1 MPRIVI
7 EGRGLLVGLLA
18 VLVWLSP
25 HGASGGVIY
34 VSKFGNDAL
43 SGTSWGTARATI
55 RAAVQ
60 GAVAG
65 DEVWVAQGEY
75 SGSVPITVPLAL
87 YGGFRGN
94 ETSLDQRD
102 WGAIDSVALDAI
114 GSEAFQGYVIV
125 NGMYAA
131 RGIYLTNSH
140 QRVQD
145 CDIPLGLSMSAGD
158 EMIAINNHVGDH
170 LWVTSTK
177 GIAQFHLVDN
187 ELELAEDRC
196 ALSGPFQRIGLGNNS
211 AVNGRPHVLEFR
223 AASLTGD
230 LRLTPENGISY
241 RAVNLTIGAGVTLR
255 LAAGA
260 VIRCPT
266 ENSFDWGIRVQ
277 GTVISEATET
287 EPVVVTHYDDLDP
300 TSASEQT
307 PLRCR
312 AFLFESAAP
321 GQLEGFTVRH
331 AAYGVRGNIGSVANC
346 AFQFCGFSVYGDQ
359 ATAPVQVSSCLFDG
373 CTFGADQFPRGLTV
387 DDCDVR
393 GDGTGY
399 GFRASP
405 NATPTAVPVSISN
418 CRFSGDQRKRAA
430 LVGGIVDGLTL
441 SGNQGTDG
449 IAEITLNPDLM
460 GVSRWADGSTVA
472 YRSTGGIFS
481 RAGSVVT
488 LGEGTTIRFATTA
501 VMQLF
506 GALQSEGTAA
516 RPVVLTHL
524 NDTDPFGNTNQV
536 AERWGSVELRGPA
549 ATLAGLRVRYAH
561 MGIRY
566 NVTQVTDSAFQ
577 FCDYGVYCDGATAGT
592 LLTSCLFDGCTY
604 GADEFPRGLTVD
616 NCEVR
621 GDGTGYGFRV
631 SPNATPTAVPVSIT
645 NCRFSG
651 DQRKRA
657 ALVGGIV
664 DGLTLSGNQCSDGI
678 AEITLN
684 PDLKGTS
691 RWADGPSMAYRSTGS
706 IVSRA
711 GSTLALGEGTTIR
724 FGTGVVMQLFGALQ
738 SEGTAAHPVVLT
750 HLNDTDPLGNTNQVA
765 ERWVGVELRGPAAT
779 LAGLRVRYAHMGIR
793 YNVTRVTDSA
803 FQFCDYGVYCDGATA
818 GTLLTSCLFDGC
830 TYGAD
835 EFPRGLTVD
844 NCEVRG
850 DGTGY
855 GFRVSPN
862 ATPTAVP
869 VSITNCRFS
878 GDQRKRA
885 ALVGGIVDGLTLSG
899 NQCSDGIAEITLN
912 PDLKGTSRWAD
923 GPSMAYRSTGSIVSR
938 AGSTLA
944 LGEGTTIRFGTGV
957 VMQLFGALQ
966 SEGTAA
972 HPVVL
977 THLND
982 TDPFG
987 NTNQVAERWVGVEL
1001 RGPAATLAGLRVRY
1015 AQAGLRYNL
1024 AQVSDCTFQ
1033 FCSFDVYSTSGGGV
1047 VRNCWLSGSS
1057 YGVYNET
1064 GTPVDARYC
1073 FWGHASGPYHSTLN
1087 PSGQGCRVSNYV
1099 LFEPWLGAIGVASLS
1114 VTPSTVPGGTT
1125 ATGTVTLAAPAS
1137 SGGTAVALTSSDP
1150 LVALPPLTI
1159 TVANG
1164 ATTASFPIETFM
1176 VAAQRSVTIQAATM
1190 GTAQSAGLTVTRRL
1204 AVVSVPDRAGLQT
1217 HTLDLL
1223 ADLRAQA
1230 GGANLAAKRVTF
1242 AMDGT
1247 TLGDATTD
1255 EQGRATL
1262 PHTITSGPGDHEI
1275 RCDFAGDSEYEPAHG
1290 VGTLV
1295 VGKLPTELV
1304 MADAMGRRGSSVAL
1318 TAVLTSNGAP
1328 LQGLSVAFAV
1338 AGTTA
1343 GASQAGA
1350 SGSATIAFAI
1360 PAAWSPSTYPTT
1372 ATCTGNAAYV
1382 GSTDSA
1388 TLEVRLPA
1396 SRLDVVSRTV
1406 VIGDPLNLKAYL
1418 WAGSGSPALP
1428 GRTVTFKIDG
1438 AVKGTTSSD
1447 ATGCAQITIALEDGP
1462 ASRTISAEF
1471 VGDDQYDGCTGSA
1484 PLTALSYDTE
1494 LYLPARSGEMLET
1507 ILLKAYLY
1515 RADNA
1520 SPVVSKAVA
1529 FRVDGAHVGGATTN
1543 SLGRA
1548 MLSYTLP
1555 TSLGVG
1561 VHSLYAAWAGNGGY
1575 RPSTATS
1582 TLTVDR
1588 AVTYL
1593 WLASRSIAAG
1603 GKAYLRAYLRSL
1615 PDYAWVPGKTVS
1627 YTLDGVA
1634 LGSAV
1639 TDTGGQASLLYTA
1652 PAGMLVGDHPMSA
1665 RFAGDATYL
1674 PGGSNATLKVTP

>member
-631 SPNATPTAVPVSIT
+631 SPNATPTAVPVSI
-645 NCRFSG
+645 
-651 DQRKRA
+651 A
-657 ALVGGIV
+657 
-664 DGLTLSGNQCSDGI
+664 
-678 AEITLN
+678 
-684 PDLKGTS
+684 
-691 RWADGPSMAYRSTGS
+691 
-706 IVSRA
+706 
-711 GSTLALGEGTTIR
+711 
-724 FGTGVVMQLFGALQ
+724 
-738 SEGTAAHPVVLT
+738 
-750 HLNDTDPLGNTNQVA
+750 
-765 ERWVGVELRGPAAT
+765 
-779 LAGLRVRYAHMGIR
+779 
-793 YNVTRVTDSA
+793 
-803 FQFCDYGVYCDGATA
+803 
-818 GTLLTSCLFDGC
+818 
-830 TYGAD
+830 
-835 EFPRGLTVD
+835 
-844 NCEVRG
+844 
-850 DGTGY
+850 
-855 GFRVSPN
+855 
-862 ATPTAVP
+862 
-869 VSITNCRFS
+869 NCRFS